1 MATMTFNDVDLS
13 SLITIMSINRDIGN
27 ERQAETNDA
36 PFIGLHVKKINT
48 SAKIITVDFYLKDRT
63 NEYALNQLKHKLAGI
78 FNVNEQVK
86 VTFSDEPDKY
96 YLAIPINKISAS
108 DPIAWLSLVSLELL
122 VPDGV
127 AHSVSY
133 KKITNYRQ
141 DGKKLLIDI
150 TNNGNVDAHP
160 IITVKHNADNGY
172 LAFVNRLSVFEI
184 GDLEEYDKEDV
195 KHSETLVNF
204 KDGKLANMLTSGA
217 KNVAILN
224 DNQQTITGSLGQK
237 TAFDRNH
244 IYLANAGSGQGIHGA
259 SLTFDVPADSVGGV
273 GSINEVLWAR
283 QIFWPLN
290 VNECG
295 FIKLAVSDTDGK
307 FLYGSEVVKRSNGQK
322 MEYNVSVSTSTGFET
337 IFAKTFN
344 ANDYN
349 PFYHKQG
356 WSEIAR
362 NNDELD
368 IYYWGSRYKV
378 SAPTLKDRKALKVHV
393 FLGAVG
399 DRPVPVNMF
408 IDGLYIKKNFTNL
421 QEDVPNTFSAGSEVV
436 LNSENDT
443 LLVDGVPK
451 NNKIVDGFI
460 SFPKLPPGTSTF
472 EVSLSSWATANPD
485 ITISFEERWL

>member
-1 MATMTFNDVDLS
+1 MSKVFKSMKYNGISLAPYIAIKKITRPPTAEITNETKHIALRGLSLTRRRFGGKVIKVDAFIKSNVLATIDKLNSIFSEQEKKIEFDDQPDRYYIVCLQSLGEPS
-13 SLITIMSINRDIGN
+13 SSVRNADITI
-27 ERQAETNDA
+27 
-36 PFIGLHVKKINT
+36 
-48 SAKIITVDFYLKDRT
+48 
-63 NEYALNQLKHKLAGI
+63 
-78 FNVNEQVK
+78 
-86 VTFSDEPDKY
+86 TF
-96 YLAIPINKISAS
+96 
-108 DPIAWLSLVSLELL
+108 LSV
-122 VPDGV
+122 DGV

-172 LAFVNRLSVFEI
+172 LAFVDRLSVFEI

-307 FLYGSEVVKRSNGQK
+307 FLYGSEVVKRSNGQR

-421 QEDVPNTFSAGSEVV
+421 QEDVPNTFSTGSEVV

-460 SFPKLPPGTSTF
+460 SFPKIPPGTSTF

-485 ITISFEERWL
+485 ITLSFEERWL

>member
-1 MATMTFNDVDLS
+1 MSKVFKSMKYNGISLDPYIVIKKITRPPTAEITNETKHIALRGLSLTRRRFGGKVIKVDAFIKSNILATIDKLNSIFSEQEKKIEFDDQPDRYYIVSLQSLGEPS
-13 SLITIMSINRDIGN
+13 SAVRNADITI
-27 ERQAETNDA
+27 
-36 PFIGLHVKKINT
+36 
-48 SAKIITVDFYLKDRT
+48 
-63 NEYALNQLKHKLAGI
+63 
-78 FNVNEQVK
+78 
-86 VTFSDEPDKY
+86 TF
-96 YLAIPINKISAS
+96 
-108 DPIAWLSLVSLELL
+108 LSV
-122 VPDGV
+122 DGV

-141 DGKKLLIDI
+141 ESGKLVFDVA
-150 TNNGNVDAHP
+150 NNGNVDAHP

-195 KHSETLVNF
+195 KHSETLVDF
-204 KDGKLANMLTSGA
+204 KDAKLANMLTSGA

-224 DNQQTITGSLGQK
+224 DNQQTIAGSLGQK

-307 FLYGSEVVKRSNGQK
+307 FLYGSEVVKRSNGQR

-378 SAPTLKDRKALKVHV
+378 SASTLKDRKALKVHV

-460 SFPKLPPGTSTF
+460 SFPKIPPGTSTF

-485 ITISFEERWL
+485 ITLSFEERWL

>member
-1 MATMTFNDVDLS
+1 MSKVFKSMKYNGISLAPYIAIKKITRPPTAEITNETKHIALRGLSLTRRRFGGKVIKVDAFIKSNVLATIDKLNSIFSEQEKKIEFDDQPDRYYIVCLQSLGEPS
-13 SLITIMSINRDIGN
+13 SSVRNADITI
-27 ERQAETNDA
+27 
-36 PFIGLHVKKINT
+36 
-48 SAKIITVDFYLKDRT
+48 
-63 NEYALNQLKHKLAGI
+63 
-78 FNVNEQVK
+78 
-86 VTFSDEPDKY
+86 TF
-96 YLAIPINKISAS
+96 
-108 DPIAWLSLVSLELL
+108 LSV
-122 VPDGV
+122 DGV

-273 GSINEVLWAR
+273 GSINEALWAR